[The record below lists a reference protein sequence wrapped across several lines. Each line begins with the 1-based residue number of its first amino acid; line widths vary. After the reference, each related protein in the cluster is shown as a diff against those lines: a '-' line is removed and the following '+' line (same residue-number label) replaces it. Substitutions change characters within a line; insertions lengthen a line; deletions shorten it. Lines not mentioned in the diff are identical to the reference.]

1 MPREASIDTIQ
12 QEAPALAELLES
24 IALVG
29 ALVANSRLRARKSAI
44 KVRGGRARA
53 RNALRDK
60 FGRFVPRSFNGGG
73 S

>member
-1 MPREASIDTIQ
+1 MRREASTDTIQ
-12 QEAPALAELLES
+12 QGAPALAKLLES

-53 RNALRDK
+53 RNAPRDAR
-60 FGRFVPRSFNGGG
+60 GRFTARHAAP
-73 S
+73 